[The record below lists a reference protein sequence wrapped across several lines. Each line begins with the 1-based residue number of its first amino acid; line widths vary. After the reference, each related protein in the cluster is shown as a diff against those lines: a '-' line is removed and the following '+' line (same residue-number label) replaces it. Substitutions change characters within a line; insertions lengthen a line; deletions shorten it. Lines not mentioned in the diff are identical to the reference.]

1 MTITAAVHM
10 RDDSVIETSA
20 STVHPT
26 HGYVS
31 IRPLPDAYV
40 LRSVIHAQAPELRR
54 LAAAALALADE
65 LDPPAEPTP
74 PHDGWL
80 NDQIL
85 AGIGHMRD
93 RHDDP
98 FGEGADR

>member
-1 MTITAAVHM
+1 MSIHSGVHM
-10 RDDSVIETSA
+10 TDISVLETDA
-20 STVHPT
+20 STILPA
-26 HGYVS
+26 HGYVR
-31 IRPLPDAYV
+31 IRPLADCHT
-40 LRSVIHAQAPELRR
+40 LRFVIHAQGPELRR
-54 LAAAALALADE
+54 LAAACLELADE

-85 AGIGHMRD
+85 AGLGHMRD

>member
-1 MTITAAVHM
+1 MSIHSGTHLH
-10 RDDSVIETSA
+10 DDSVIEAHAPDFT
-20 STVHPT
+20 PG
-26 HGYVS
+26 HGYLRL
-31 IRPLPDAYV
+31 RPLPSSIMVA
-40 LRSVIHAQAPELRR
+40 SVIHAKAPELRR

-80 NDQIL
+80 NDRVL
-85 AGIGHMRD
+85 AGMGHMRD